1 MYVDVVVTIDIKDRS
16 VAEVTT
22 TAITNHFAVW
32 F

>member
-1 MYVDVVVTIDIKDRS
+1 MYVDAVVTIDIKDPS

-22 TAITNHFAVW
+22 TVITNHNAVW

>member
-1 MYVDVVVTIDIKDRS
+1 MYVDAVVTIDIKDRS

-22 TAITNHFAVW
+22 TTDLAVW